1 MKQSTAFRIRTPEP
15 LSGCFPAI
23 GGASGTGRPTAC
35 RWPRLFNRFEADQ
48 GKVQTV
54 NRVTIEAMD
63 GTGRA
68 VAVELAIRRQTVES
82 WAGDRCRAVFRREQ
96 LQDWLAT
103 PSGFFSV
110 GDMTWGCTDD
120 GVAVTIDPIV
130 PWWDVSP
137 RDLERLR
144 QWV

>member
-1 MKQSTAFRIRTPEP
+1 M
-15 LSGCFPAI
+15 
-23 GGASGTGRPTAC
+23 
-35 RWPRLFNRFEADQ
+35 
-48 GKVQTV
+48 

-68 VAVELAIRRQTVES
+68 VAVELAIRRETVES
-82 WAGDRCRAVFRREQ
+82 WAADRCRAVFQREL
-96 LQDWLAT
+96 LQDWLAA

-120 GVAVTIDPIV
+120 GVAVTIERVI

-144 QWV
+144 LWV